1 MFDKVFKIKRE
12 IMVGLEMNMWNVDPK
27 GGGWGGGGV
36 GRNQLLS
43 NMLGSSGA
51 YRIAQGRAIGD
62 K

>member
-1 MFDKVFKIKRE
+1 
-12 IMVGLEMNMWNVDPK
+12 MVGLEMNMWNVDPK